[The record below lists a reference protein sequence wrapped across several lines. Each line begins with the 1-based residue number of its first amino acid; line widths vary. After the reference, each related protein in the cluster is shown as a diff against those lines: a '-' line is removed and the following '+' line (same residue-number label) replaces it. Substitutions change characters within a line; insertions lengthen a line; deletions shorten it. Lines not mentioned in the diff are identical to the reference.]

1 MHYEG
6 SFEVSSSRDEVY
18 AFVIDP
24 AKIATILPDVQDVR
38 IIDANNFSLK
48 AKLGISFV
56 KGLLDV
62 KCTITEKTPSTFLKL
77 KATANGLSSV
87 VELES
92 GFTLEDT
99 QGDGTTVRWFADAKI
114 VGLLARVGS
123 RLIDSATERYV
134 TQMIDALKQGLSQQN

>member
-1 MHYEG
+1 MHYDG
-6 SFEVSSSRDEVY
+6 SFEVSSSKDVVY

-38 IIDANNFSLK
+38 IIDADNFSLK

-56 KGLLDV
+56 KGLMDV
-62 KCTITEKTPSTFLKL
+62 KCTFTEKTPSTFLKL

-92 GFTLEDT
+92 SFTLEDT
-99 QGDGTTVRWFADAKI
+99 QGGGTIVRWVADAKI
-114 VGLLARVGS
+114 AGL
-123 RLIDSATERYV
+123 
-134 TQMIDALKQGLSQQN
+134 

>member
-1 MHYEG
+1 MHYDG
-6 SFEVSSSRDEVY
+6 SFEVSSSKDVVY

-38 IIDANNFSLK
+38 IIDAYNFSLK

-56 KGLLDV
+56 KGLMDV

-92 GFTLEDT
+92 SFTLEDT
-99 QGDGTTVRWFADAKI
+99 QGGGTIVRWVADAKI
-114 VGLLARVGS
+114 AGLLARVGS
-123 RLIDSATERYV
+123 RLIDSVTEKYV
-134 TQMIDALKQGLSQQN
+134 TQMIDALKQKLSQ